1 MIFRSD
7 KTQKFKKK
15 VQYILNDQH
24 IYEFLIIAHVVE
36 VNLRLSETNLVF
48 EYKSSN
54 INMFTTKILTLEN
67 RGNAPAEF
75 QFMKFRSGTEL
86 FWMKPEMGVIN
97 SKEKMDIT
105 FYY

>member
-1 MIFRSD
+1 MKT

-24 IYEFLIIAHVVE
+24 IYEFLVIAHVVD
-36 VNLRLSETNLVF
+36 VQLKLSKTELVF

-54 INMFTTKILTLEN
+54 INMFTTEILTLEN
-67 RGNAPAEF
+67 RGNATAEF
-75 QFMKFRSGTEL
+75 MFLPFRSGTEL
-86 FWMKPEMGVIN
+86 FWMKPDRGEIA
-97 SKEKMDIT
+97 SKEKMNIT